1 LVTLLDLRENLMLL
15 AVRSIVPSHMRL
27 ATAREEDKHHGWP
40 GPYVVATCMGLILHN
55 DVKKLAPNVCTGKA
69 EGAQSSQAVVAI
81 RDGVGVE

>member
-1 LVTLLDLRENLMLL
+1 MDGPAHTLWQH
-15 AVRSIVPSHMRL
+15 A
-27 ATAREEDKHHGWP
+27 
-40 GPYVVATCMGLILHN
+40 MGLIFHN